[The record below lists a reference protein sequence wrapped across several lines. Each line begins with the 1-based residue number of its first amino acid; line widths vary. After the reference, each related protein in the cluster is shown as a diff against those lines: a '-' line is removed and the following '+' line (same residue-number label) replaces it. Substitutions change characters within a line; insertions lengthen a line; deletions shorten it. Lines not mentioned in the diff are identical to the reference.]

1 MPERDLPLDDY
12 DHLPTGSLISRIRS
26 LDATGLQTLLD
37 YEKAHANRFQVVTA
51 MKSRLTS
58 LKNGTQPSG
67 GDAAAATPEAASAA
81 EGGSKASEATSGPPV
96 NPPSHGDPSNPAQPR

>member
-37 YEKAHANRFQVVTA
+37 YETGHANRFQVVTA

-58 LKNGTQPSG
+58 LKKAEKPTADDEPT
-67 GDAAAATPEAASAA
+67 AA
-81 EGGSKASEATSGPPV
+81 
-96 NPPSHGDPSNPAQPR
+96 DQ

>member
-51 MKSRLTS
+51 MKSRLSS
-58 LKNGTQPSG
+58 LKKAEKPA
-67 GDAAAATPEAASAA
+67 DDDKAAATDE
-81 EGGSKASEATSGPPV
+81 
-96 NPPSHGDPSNPAQPR
+96 